1 LNKDSLDEDIDI
13 DLTGFL
19 LNEKGTVNSEDDLI
33 FYNNPSGGMGSVS
46 FMGDNKIGYTEEKK
60 ASEKIVINLNS
71 IPDYITRIVIA
82 VTIHEAKIRKQNF
95 GMISSAF
102 VKVLEH
108 EKNQVLME
116 YDLSEDFSLNTA
128 MYVGE
133 LQRQTGDFSFK
144 PLGTIFPGT
153 LGDLCNKFGLNVID

>member
-1 LNKDSLDEDIDI
+1 
-13 DLTGFL
+13 
-19 LNEKGTVNSEDDLI
+19 
-33 FYNNPSGGMGSVS
+33 
-46 FMGDNKIGYTEEKK
+46 
-60 ASEKIVINLNS
+60 
-71 IPDYITRIVIA
+71 
-82 VTIHEAKIRKQNF
+82 
-95 GMISSAF
+95 MISSAF

-133 LQRQTGDFSFK
+133 LQRQETGDFSFK